1 MVGENQRVYTVDD
14 LDTGVGAYFEGT
26 WADEDD
32 WEPAR
37 GLRIVD
43 LGSEASDGE
52 KGEATKSE
60 GTGKGKQ

>member
-1 MVGENQRVYTVDD
+1 MVGENQRVYAVDD
-14 LDTGVGAYFEGT
+14 LDMGAGAYFEGT

-37 GLRIVD
+37 GPRIVD
-43 LGSEASDGE
+43 LGEASDGE

-60 GTGKGKQ
+60 GAGKGKQ